1 MFKIFQHFSCK
12 QCKNIFDV
20 EEITENYIN
29 KSNNNNNALINPNA
43 NYNLRSFGTKA
54 FSFLRNKKSKKIEQL
69 SSLVLYVNKDSL
81 FSSFF
86 DQNGQVNY
94 DLIIKKFL
102 MPYFKMKSRILKK
115 GSFFKIG
122 EIDFKVSGLYP
133 GKKGVI
139 TSKTFIHC
147 DSYFSSNTILKRA
160 LFLTTQKYDNFN
172 QEALVSEFLDSR
184 SNFLINKNEITQIK
198 QYEFY
203 VRNCEPE
210 SGRINSETQITVENK
225 EIYNITKLKI
235 AIIKVI
241 FNFIYFYTMS
251 QADAKNFNC

>member
-1 MFKIFQHFSCK
+1 MIS
-12 QCKNIFDV
+12 
-20 EEITENYIN
+20 
-29 KSNNNNNALINPNA
+29 A
-43 NYNLRSFGTKA
+43 NGNSNLRSIRERA

-69 SSLVLYVNKDSL
+69 SSLVLYVNKDNL
-81 FSSFF
+81 FSNFF
-86 DQNGQVNY
+86 DQNGQVNSE
-94 DLIIKKFL
+94 LIVKKIL
-102 MPYFKMKSRILKK
+102 LPYFKIKSRILKK
-115 GSFFKIG
+115 GSHFKIG

-147 DSYFSSNTILKRA
+147 DNCFSSNTIVKRA
-160 LFLTTQKYDNFN
+160 LFLTTQKYDNFD
-172 QEALVSEFLDSR
+172 QEALVNEFLDSR

-235 AIIKVI
+235 AIIKV
-241 FNFIYFYTMS
+241 FRFKIYLFFS
-251 QADAKNFNC
+251 

>member
-1 MFKIFQHFSCK
+1 MKI
-12 QCKNIFDV
+12 N
-20 EEITENYIN
+20 
-29 KSNNNNNALINPNA
+29 LINI
-43 NYNLRSFGTKA
+43 RTKTI
-54 FSFLRNKKSKKIEQL
+54 SFLRNKKSKKIEQL

-81 FSSFF
+81 FSNFF

-94 DLIIKKFL
+94 DIIMKKIL
-102 MPYFKMKSRILKK
+102 LPYFKIKSRILKK
-115 GSFFKIG
+115 GSYFKIG

-147 DSYFSSNTILKRA
+147 DNCFSSNSIVKRA
-160 LFLTTQKYDNFN
+160 LFLTTQKYDNFD
-172 QEALVSEFLDSR
+172 QDALVNEFLDSR
-184 SNFLINKNEITQIK
+184 SNFLINKNEITHIK

-210 SGRINSETQITVENK
+210 SGRINNETQITVENK

-235 AIIKVI
+235 AIIKVK
-241 FNFIYFYTMS
+241 F
-251 QADAKNFNC
+251 